1 MCVRVQVP
9 SAKRRVIQNDV
20 VPLFLFGCE
29 SSTIIATCDRQID
42 VLTRLWSACLEN
54 SFAGSTLLVISWF
67 DFVGDQL
74 AGK

>member
-9 SAKRRVIQNDV
+9 SAKRRVMQNDV
-20 VPLFLFGCE
+20 VPLFLFGCD
-29 SSTIIATCDRQID
+29 SSTIIATCDR
-42 VLTRLWSACLEN
+42 TRIWNAYFEN

>member
-1 MCVRVQVP
+1 
-9 SAKRRVIQNDV
+9 
-20 VPLFLFGCE
+20 LFVCE
-29 SSTIIATCDRQID
+29 SSTTIATCDRQID